1 MVRRRFESPE
11 DLEAAWEEYKEH
23 CNNQAVLT
31 HDFSSKN
38 SEFVSKVLQR
48 AITYTIEGFCV
59 FAGISRVQF
68 YETYANGK
76 DEFANIV
83 VRMREECEIDAR
95 AKFELGVI
103 PTQLAGLWM
112 SKHGYSLKT
121 DNQINADITVNLAD
135 QIQAARE
142 RAKRANESGE

>member
-11 DLEAAWEEYKEH
+11 DLEAAWAEYKEY
-23 CNNQAVLT
+23 CNNQTVLT
-31 HDFSSKN
+31 HEFSGKN
-38 SEFVSKVLQR
+38 SQFCTAELKRS
-48 AITYTIEGFCV
+48 ITYTLEGFCV
-59 FAGISRVQF
+59 FANISRVQF

-121 DNQINADITVNLAD
+121 DNQVSADITVNLAD

-142 RAKRANESGE
+142 RVKRADDSGE